1 MLDNKVIVSIN
12 GSKSEHE
19 LNNLNINMPSEVSNL
34 LALMQSNELISKVST
49 TSMDLKAIIEDSIPS
64 STTAIV
70 RQKPRELSLLD
81 KNKEINPSKKYSI
94 DEEMGIAMGVI
105 VGLTKKSQINE
116 IMKYFS
122 SITPDK
128 DESFYFYGDL
138 TLSVFFDTDDTVSE
152 MKFGKDYKGST
163 NKGLSIGDSV
173 QKAIELYGQPKLK
186 SLKGAIWN
194 KFAIFCEMDYITS
207 IRIHN

>member
-34 LALMQSNELISKVST
+34 LALMQSNEVISKVST
-49 TSMDLKAIIEDSIPS
+49 TSMDLKAIIEDSMPS

-116 IMKYFS
+116 IMRYFS